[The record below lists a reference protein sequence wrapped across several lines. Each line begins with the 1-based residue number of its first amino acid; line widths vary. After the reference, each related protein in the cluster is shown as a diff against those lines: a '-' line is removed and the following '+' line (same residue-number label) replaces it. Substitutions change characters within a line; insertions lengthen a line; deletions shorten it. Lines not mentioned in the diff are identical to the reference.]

1 VTARGS
7 IDARGFSPRIRHL
20 RLLTVLGARP
30 QFVKAAPLS
39 RALHGHHEEVLVHT
53 GQHDDHLMSAVFF
66 GELGIASPAHH
77 LGVGSG
83 THAAQTAAMLVRLEA
98 LMIADRPDA
107 VLVYGDSNSTLAG
120 ALTAAKLQ
128 IPVAHVEA
136 GLRSFNRSLP
146 EEHNRII
153 TDHLSNWL
161 FVPSAIGER
170 HLRTEGVAAG
180 VFIVGDIMLDATLQ
194 HVGRAEQVSRYPG
207 AAGVGPGDYYLC
219 TVHRAENTDKTERL
233 RAIFEALA
241 AVSQERKVVV
251 PLHPRTRSRLEADE
265 LVGGSLRSLCLI
277 EPVGYLDMMLLEK
290 HAELIVTD
298 SGGVQ
303 KEAYFHRVPC
313 VTLRTE
319 TEWVELVEAGWNM
332 LVAPNTA
339 KHMIS
344 ALHLALERR
353 AALTWQC
360 LYGDGHA
367 ADRIAN
373 RLLSG
378 DC

>member
-1 VTARGS
+1 
-7 IDARGFSPRIRHL
+7 L

-219 TVHRAENTDKTERL
+219 TVHRAENTDAPERL
-233 RAIFEALA
+233 TGILSGLSRLN
-241 AVSQERKVVV
+241 KPVVFPV
-251 PLHPRTRSRLEADE
+251 HPRTRQA
-265 LVGGSLRSLCLI
+265 LVEFGLLPSSNVHLI
-277 EPVGYLDMMLLEK
+277 EPVGYLDMLQLVRNSS
-290 HAELIVTD
+290 AVLTD

-303 KEAYFHRVPC
+303 KEAYYLEAPC

-319 TEWVELVEAGWNM
+319 TEWVETVAVGWNRLAAADADAIVEAVDG
-332 LVAPNTA
+332 LPSGRPAHPP
-339 KHMIS
+339 
-344 ALHLALERR
+344 
-353 AALTWQC
+353 
-360 LYGDGHA
+360 LYG
-367 ADRIAN
+367 
-373 RLLSG
+373 SG
-378 DC
+378 DTAQQIVRVLDGCR